1 MTTASAAE
9 RFVTRSRPGEV
20 RVGATIEPY
29 RTDVSDQS
37 SGPPPPPLV
46 RDLDWRSAA
55 IAAVVLVGLIAVRD
69 LAAATTQ
76 TLTFSAI
83 ALLLALALEPLVQ
96 AVERRLRAR
105 RSVAVGIVMAGFLAS
120 VIGLALLLGPAA
132 VRQANDLQ
140 DELPDVIAELGDLPI
155 VGDRLVENDV
165 PERVQEWI
173 EDLPARLAGDTAPIE
188 GAARSI
194 LGGALAAMATLL
206 LVVAIL
212 LDGARVVR
220 GARNVLPSRHR
231 ERADRMAQ
239 VLYRV
244 VGRYFA
250 GSLLVAVIAGL
261 TTLIV
266 GTILSV
272 PLTPLL
278 AVNVAL
284 FDLVPQIGGA
294 AGGLPFVALA
304 FTESPTTGVLAA
316 VFFVLY
322 LQFENNVLAPIVV
335 GDAVDL
341 SPPATMIGALVGVSV
356 AGVPGALV
364 AIPSIGVAKAIYLE
378 LRPPPG
384 VEPKDAYE
392 EPDRPSALQ
401 RLIGVVLRRR

>member
-1 MTTASAAE
+1 
-9 RFVTRSRPGEV
+9 
-20 RVGATIEPY
+20 
-29 RTDVSDQS
+29 VSDLS
-37 SGPPPPPLV
+37 SGPPPPII

-55 IAAVVLVGLIAVRD
+55 VAAAVLVALVAIRD
-69 LAAATTQ
+69 LAVATTQ
-76 TLTFSAI
+76 TLTFTAI

-105 RSVAVGIVMAGFLAS
+105 RSVAVGIVIAGFVAT
-120 VIGLALLLGPAA
+120 VVGLALLLGPAA
-132 VRQANDLQ
+132 VQQARDLHE
-140 DELPDVIAELGDLPI
+140 ELPDVIAELGDLPI
-155 VGDRLVENDV
+155 IGDQLVENDV

-173 EDLPARLAGDTAPIE
+173 EELPARLAGDTAPIE

-194 LGGALAAMATLL
+194 LGGALAAAATLL

-220 GARNVLPSRHR
+220 GARRVLPERHR

-261 TTLIV
+261 TTLVV

-278 AVNVAL
+278 AVNVAV

-294 AGGLPFVALA
+294 AGGVPFVALA
-304 FTESPTTGVLAA
+304 FTESPTTGVLAG

-322 LQFENNVLAPIVV
+322 LQFENNVLQPIVV

-384 VEPKDAYE
+384 VEPEDAYE
-392 EPDRPSALQ
+392 EPDRPSALK
-401 RLIGVVLRRR
+401 RIIRFVLRR